1 MWEGMPLPKIR
12 VAAYCRVSTDKE
24 DQLSSLDMQKNFFE
38 DYSQQNNYQLVELY
52 TDEGISGTKLK
63 NRKAFNQMMEDAKSD
78 KFSIVFVKDISR
90 FSRNAVDFLQSIRE
104 LKSLGIQ
111 CRFVNSNLSTEDGE
125 FTLGILALM
134 AQEESCNMSKR
145 VKFGK
150 TKNAMNGKVPNL
162 VYGYDKTVGKLFS
175 LSINP
180 TEAITVKRIYSMYTN
195 TGYGASKIAQILNSE
210 GSLTKRT
217 CKWSQNAVSRILS
230 NPIYI
235 GQVVNGKEEV
245 QDFLT
250 GKRQKRAKDNWYV
263 TYNPELIIIPKEQFL
278 KAQEILSSR
287 RDAFKITNKRQASKN
302 LFSTLI
308 KCNSCG
314 YSFRRINIKRSSAMY
329 TKWVCC
335 GTNTKGTDFCN
346 NRTKID
352 ETELTNAICRYLI
365 SIIYDRDKFLLDTTN
380 EIRKKYNENNPV
392 VSADKIKKNLDR
404 FKKAKAKQTEMFE
417 SDIINISELKERT
430 KNLNDDIQKCLNLL
444 DSINNS
450 KNEDHIAKIISQH
463 CTDIHSIINCQF
475 MDNLLLKKIID
486 KITVSEGGDIKVCF
500 KI

>member
-1 MWEGMPLPKIR
+1 MPKIR

-63 NRKAFNQMMEDAKSD
+63 NRKAFNQMMEDAKSG

-162 VYGYDKTVGKLFS
+162 VYGYDKTAGKLFS

-195 TGYGASKIAQILNSE
+195 SGYGASKIAQILNSE
-210 GSLTKRT
+210 GYLTKRS

-263 TYNPELIIIPKEQFL
+263 TYNPELIIIPKKQFL

-287 RDAFKITNKRQASKN
+287 HDAFKITKKRQSSKN
-302 LFSTLI
+302 VFSTLI
-308 KCNSCG
+308 KCNNCG
-314 YSFRRINIKRSSAMY
+314 YSFRRINIERSSAMY

-335 GTNTKGTDFCN
+335 GTNAKGTDFCN

-365 SIIYDRDKFLLDTTN
+365 GIIYDKDKFISDTAN
-380 EIRKKYNENNPV
+380 EIRKKYNENTPV

-404 FKKAKAKQTEMFE
+404 FKKAKGKQTEMFE
-417 SDIINISELKERT
+417 SDIINIAELKERT
-430 KNLNDDIQKCLNLL
+430 KNLNGDIQKCLNLL

-450 KNEDHIAKIISQH
+450 KNEDHIAKIINQH

-475 MDNLLLKKIID
+475 MDNLLLKKFLD
-486 KITVSEGGDIKVCF
+486 RITVSEDGDIKVYF